1 MTERARIHRQWRWW
15 SAPKTGRRIA
25 REEFEALPLHGR
37 AALAEAIHR
46 WTKGQSLPNEV
57 KALAD
62 SGGLFE
68 LRVQVGHDPFRAV
81 FFKDTTVHSVCVLA
95 VYMNQQKLPKADKDL
110 AIRRMR
116 QWKGAGR

>member
-1 MTERARIHRQWRWW
+1 MPAGGGGGVAWL
-15 SAPKTGRRIA
+15 G
-25 REEFEALPLHGR
+25 FEAAWALHGR

-57 KALAD
+57 KTIES

-81 FFKDTTVHSVCVLA
+81 FFKDTPVHSVCVLA
-95 VYMNQQKLPKADKDL
+95 VYKNQRKLPKADKDL
-110 AIRRMR
+110 AIKRMK
-116 QWKGAGR
+116 QWRAAKH